1 MDFEIRNLAA
11 RDVAPMCRI
20 ISKIGLSEFKDA
32 IPSETINSVF
42 KENGDEEGDEA
53 VAVGISVVVS
63 IADIVFRNI
72 DKVEKDLF
80 TWLASVSGLTPEE
93 VSSLSLA
100 DFATLIGAV
109 FKSEDFND
117 FFTAVRALL

>member
-32 IPSETINSVF
+32 IPPETINSVF

-53 VAVGISVVVS
+53 VAIGISVVVS
-63 IADIVFRNI
+63 VADIVFRNV

-80 TWLASVSGLTPEE
+80 AWLASVSGLTPEE

-109 FKSEDFND
+109 FKSEDFKD
-117 FFTAVRALL
+117 FFTAVRALF